1 MTKQTKTLAAL
12 AAAIVVCGGAY
23 AALRVWNDQQ
33 AQVDDAVYVTQ
44 LSDLTALSLT
54 NGQGELSFTKAEDV
68 WQYDGDASFPAG
80 QEAVEDLAEQ
90 IGSLAAIRVID
101 DPEDLSAYGLDEPA
115 LQASVT
121 AGDGTAVTL
130 LLGDVSDSYC
140 YAKRTDS
147 DTVYTISADLSENLE
162 SLELLDLAA
171 IPGFPDLGT
180 DTISSLTWESG
191 GTTLTLTKTETE
203 TAGAESGDSSS
214 SESAEET
221 EPAWDVNGT
230 AIPSDNSAFT
240 SLMAQLS
247 SLAFDAC
254 YDYKGEADTLAACSL
269 DTPVGGAHRHLRR
282 GRDPHPHH
290 RSPGRRRGFLLRP
303 ALGRPGGVPAVRRL
317 GGLPYLPLRPG
328 AHRGGGGRDGDGLG
342 RQLQQYLLTDKAPAY
357 GREPPFVSVKSGLKN
372 RRKKFSPSVYK
383 NRHITRPVRHIVVCM
398 PALCRRMNF

>member
-1 MTKQTKTLAAL
+1 MTKQTKTLTVL
-12 AAAIVVCGGAY
+12 AAALVVCGGVY
-23 AALRVWNDQQ
+23 AGLRVWNAQQ
-33 AQVDDAVYVTQ
+33 AAADDTVYVTQ
-44 LSDLTALSLT
+44 MSDFTGLTLT
-54 NGQGELSFTKAEDV
+54 NSAGTLSFTKDDDA
-68 WQYDGDASFPAG
+68 WQYDGDDAFPAD

-147 DTVYTISADLSENLE
+147 DTVYTVSTDLPENLE

-171 IPGFPDLGT
+171 IPDFPDLGT

-203 TAGAESGDSSS
+203 TAGTENGDSSADASSS
-214 SESAEET
+214 SESAEGT

-230 AIPSDNSAFT
+230 AIPSDNSTFT
-240 SLMAQLS
+240 SLMAQVS

-254 YDYKGEADTLAACSL
+254 YDYKGEADTLAACGL
-269 DTPVGGAHRHLRR
+269 DTPVGVLTVTYGEGETLTLTIGALD
-282 GRDPHPHH
+282 GTGDSYYAQLSGDP
-290 RSPGRRRGFLLRP
+290 
-303 ALGRPGGVPAVRRL
+303 GV
-317 GGLPYLPLRPG
+317 
-328 AHRGGGGRDGDGLG
+328 
-342 RQLQQYLLTDKAPAY
+342 YLLSADSVDALISLSVQELTAVEEDEAETAS
-357 GREPPFVSVKSGLKN
+357 EASSSSVS
-372 RRKKFSPSVYK
+372 
-383 NRHITRPVRHIVVCM
+383 
-398 PALCRRMNF
+398 

>member
-12 AAAIVVCGGAY
+12 AAALVVCGGAY

-33 AQVDDAVYVTQ
+33 AQVDDTVYVTQ
-44 LSDLTALSLT
+44 LSDFTALSFT
-54 NGQGELSFTKAEDV
+54 NAQGELSFTKAEDA
-68 WQYDGDASFPAG
+68 WQYDGDASFPAD

-90 IGSLAAIRVID
+90 VGSLAAIRVID

-147 DTVYTISADLSENLE
+147 DTVYTVSTDLPENLE

-191 GTTLTLTKTETE
+191 GTALTLTKAEAE
-203 TAGAESGDSSS
+203 TAGTESGDSSADAS
-214 SESAEET
+214 SSSEET

-230 AIPSDNSAFT
+230 AIPSDNSTFT
-240 SLMAQLS
+240 SLMAQIS

-254 YDYKGEADTLAACSL
+254 YDYKGEADTLAECGL
-269 DTPVGGAHRHLRR
+269 DTPVGVLTVTYGEGETLTLTIGALD
-282 GRDPHPHH
+282 GTGD
-290 RSPGRRRGFLLRP
+290 SYYAQLSDDQ
-303 ALGRPGGVPAVRRL
+303 AV
-317 GGLPYLPLRPG
+317 
-328 AHRGGGGRDGDGLG
+328 
-342 RQLQQYLLTDKAPAY
+342 YLLSAD
-357 GREPPFVSVKSGLKN
+357 SVDTIISL
-372 RRKKFSPSVYK
+372 SAQELTAAEEDEAETTSD
-383 NRHITRPVRHIVVCM
+383 
-398 PALCRRMNF
+398 ASSSSAS

>member
-12 AAAIVVCGGAY
+12 AAALVVCGGAY

-33 AQVDDAVYVTQ
+33 AQLDDTVYVTQ
-44 LSDLTALSLT
+44 LSDFTALSFT
-54 NGQGELSFTKAEDV
+54 NAQGELSFTKAEDA
-68 WQYDGDASFPAG
+68 WQYDGDASFPAD

-90 IGSLAAIRVID
+90 VGSLAAIRVID
-101 DPEDLSAYGLDEPA
+101 DPEDLSAYGLDEPT

-130 LLGDVSDSYC
+130 LLGDMSDSYC

-147 DTVYTISADLSENLE
+147 DTVYTVSTDLPENLE

-191 GTTLTLTKTETE
+191 GTALTLTKAEAE
-203 TAGAESGDSSS
+203 TAGTESGDSSADAS
-214 SESAEET
+214 SSSEET

-230 AIPSDNSAFT
+230 AIPSDNSTLT

-254 YDYKGEADTLAACSL
+254 YDYKGEADTLAECGL
-269 DTPVGGAHRHLRR
+269 DTPVGVLTVTYGEGETLTLTIGALD
-282 GRDPHPHH
+282 GTGDFYYAQL
-290 RSPGRRRGFLLRP
+290 SDDQ
-303 ALGRPGGVPAVRRL
+303 AV
-317 GGLPYLPLRPG
+317 
-328 AHRGGGGRDGDGLG
+328 
-342 RQLQQYLLTDKAPAY
+342 YLLSAD
-357 GREPPFVSVKSGLKN
+357 SVDTIISL
-372 RRKKFSPSVYK
+372 SAQELTAAEEDEAETTSD
-383 NRHITRPVRHIVVCM
+383 
-398 PALCRRMNF
+398 ASSSSAS

>member
-12 AAAIVVCGGAY
+12 AAALVVCGGAY

-33 AQVDDAVYVTQ
+33 AQLDDTVYVTQ
-44 LSDLTALSLT
+44 LSDFTALSFT
-54 NGQGELSFTKAEDV
+54 NAQGELSFTKAEDA
-68 WQYDGDASFPAG
+68 WQYDGDASFPAD

-90 IGSLAAIRVID
+90 VGSLAAIRVID
-101 DPEDLSAYGLDEPA
+101 DPEDLSAYGLDEPT

-147 DTVYTISADLSENLE
+147 DTVYTVSTDLPENLE

-203 TAGAESGDSSS
+203 TAGAESGDSSADASSS
-214 SESAEET
+214 SESVEET

-230 AIPSDNSAFT
+230 AIPSDNSTFT
-240 SLMAQLS
+240 SLMAQIS

-254 YDYKGEADTLAACSL
+254 YDYKGEADTLAECGL
-269 DTPVGGAHRHLRR
+269 DTPVGLLTVTYGEGETLTLTIGALD
-282 GRDPHPHH
+282 GTGD
-290 RSPGRRRGFLLRP
+290 SYYAQLSDDQ
-303 ALGRPGGVPAVRRL
+303 AV
-317 GGLPYLPLRPG
+317 
-328 AHRGGGGRDGDGLG
+328 
-342 RQLQQYLLTDKAPAY
+342 YLLSAD
-357 GREPPFVSVKSGLKN
+357 SVDTIISL
-372 RRKKFSPSVYK
+372 SAQELTAAEEDEAETTSD
-383 NRHITRPVRHIVVCM
+383 
-398 PALCRRMNF
+398 ASSSSAS

>member
-1 MTKQTKTLAAL
+1 MTKQTKTLTVL
-12 AAAIVVCGGAY
+12 AAALVVCGGAY
-23 AALRVWNDQQ
+23 AALRVWNDRQ
-33 AQVDDAVYVTQ
+33 AQIDDTVYVTQ
-44 LSDLTALSLT
+44 LSDLTVLSLI

-68 WQYDGDASFPAG
+68 WQYDGDDAFPAD

-90 IGSLAAIRVID
+90 IGSLAAIRVIN

-140 YAKRTDS
+140 YTKRTDS
-147 DTVYTISADLSENLE
+147 DTVYTVSTDLPENLE

-171 IPGFPDLGT
+171 IPDFPDLGT

-191 GTTLTLTKTETE
+191 GTTLTLTKTEN
-203 TAGAESGDSSS
+203 GDSSADASSS

-240 SLMAQLS
+240 SLMAQIS

-254 YDYKGEADTLAACSL
+254 YDYKGEADTLAECGL
-269 DTPVGGAHRHLRR
+269 DTPVGVLTVTYGEGETLTLTIGALD
-282 GRDPHPHH
+282 GTGDSYYAQLSGDP
-290 RSPGRRRGFLLRP
+290 
-303 ALGRPGGVPAVRRL
+303 GV
-317 GGLPYLPLRPG
+317 
-328 AHRGGGGRDGDGLG
+328 
-342 RQLQQYLLTDKAPAY
+342 YLLSAD
-357 GREPPFVSVKSGLKN
+357 SVDTIISL
-372 RRKKFSPSVYK
+372 SAQELTAAEEDEAETTSD
-383 NRHITRPVRHIVVCM
+383 
-398 PALCRRMNF
+398 ASSSSAS

>member
-12 AAAIVVCGGAY
+12 AAALVVCGGAY

-33 AQVDDAVYVTQ
+33 AQVDDTVYVTQ
-44 LSDLTALSLT
+44 LSDFTALSFT
-54 NGQGELSFTKAEDV
+54 NAQGELSFTKVEDA
-68 WQYDGDASFPAG
+68 WQYDGDDAFPAD

-115 LQASVT
+115 LQATVT

-147 DTVYTISADLSENLE
+147 DTVYTVSTDLPENLE

-171 IPGFPDLGT
+171 IPDFPDLGT

-191 GTTLTLTKTETE
+191 GTTLALTKSEAE
-203 TAGAESGDSSS
+203 TAGTENGDSSADAS
-214 SESAEET
+214 SSSEET

-230 AIPSDNSAFT
+230 AIPSDNSTFT
-240 SLMAQLS
+240 SLMAQIS

-254 YDYKGEADTLAACSL
+254 YDYKGEADTLAECGL
-269 DTPVGGAHRHLRR
+269 DTPVGVLT
-282 GRDPHPHH
+282 
-290 RSPGRRRGFLLRP
+290 
-303 ALGRPGGVPAVRRL
+303 VT
-317 GGLPYLPLRPG
+317 Y
-328 AHRGGGGRDGDGLG
+328 GDGEPLTLTIG
-342 RQLQQYLLTDKAPAY
+342 ALDGTGDSYYAQLSGDPGVYLLSAD
-357 GREPPFVSVKSGLKN
+357 SVD
-372 RRKKFSPSVYK
+372 
-383 NRHITRPVRHIVVCM
+383 
-398 PALCRRMNF
+398 ALISLSAQELTAVEEDEAEEEAASDTSSDSSSSSAS

>member
-1 MTKQTKTLAAL
+1 MWCAA
-12 AAAIVVCGGAY
+12 GPKRR
-23 AALRVWNDQQ
+23 LRVWNDQQ

-147 DTVYTISADLSENLE
+147 DTVYTVSTDLPENLE

-171 IPGFPDLGT
+171 IPGFPRPGDGH
-180 DTISSLTWESG
+180 ISSLTWESG

-203 TAGAESGDSSS
+203 TAGAGERGQLLLGERGGDGARLGR
-214 SESAEET
+214 ERDGHPLGQQRLHQPDG
-221 EPAWDVNGT
+221 PALPPW
-230 AIPSDNSAFT
+230 PSTPAMT
-240 SLMAQLS
+240 TR
-247 SLAFDAC
+247 
-254 YDYKGEADTLAACSL
+254 GEADTLAACGL
-269 DTPVGGAHRHLRR
+269 DTPVGVLTVTYGEGETLTLTIGALD
-282 GRDPHPHH
+282 GAGDSYYAQLSGDPRCTCCPPT
-290 RSPGRRRGFLLRP
+290 RWT
-303 ALGRPGGVPAVRRL
+303 
-317 GGLPYLPLRPG
+317 PL
-328 AHRGGGGRDGDGLG
+328 
-342 RQLQQYLLTDKAPAY
+342 
-357 GREPPFVSVKSGLKN
+357 
-372 RRKKFSPSVYK
+372 SPS
-383 NRHITRPVRHIVVCM
+383 PQ
-398 PALCRRMNF
+398 

>member
-12 AAAIVVCGGAY
+12 AAALVVCGGAY

-33 AQVDDAVYVTQ
+33 AQVDDTVYVTQ
-44 LSDLTALSLT
+44 LSDFTALSFT
-54 NGQGELSFTKAEDV
+54 NAQGELSFTKAEDA
-68 WQYDGDASFPAG
+68 WQYDGDASFPAD

-90 IGSLAAIRVID
+90 VGSLAAIRVID
-101 DPEDLSAYGLDEPA
+101 DPEDLSAYGLDEPT

-130 LLGDVSDSYC
+130 LLGDMSDSYC

-147 DTVYTISADLSENLE
+147 DTVYTVSTDLPENLE

-203 TAGAESGDSSS
+203 TAGAESGDSSADASSS
-214 SESAEET
+214 SESVEET

-230 AIPSDNSAFT
+230 AIPSDNSTFT
-240 SLMAQLS
+240 SLMAQIS

-254 YDYKGEADTLAACSL
+254 YDYKGEADTLAECGL
-269 DTPVGGAHRHLRR
+269 DTPVGVLTVTYGEGETLTLTIGALD
-282 GRDPHPHH
+282 GTGD
-290 RSPGRRRGFLLRP
+290 SYYAQLSDDQ
-303 ALGRPGGVPAVRRL
+303 AV
-317 GGLPYLPLRPG
+317 
-328 AHRGGGGRDGDGLG
+328 
-342 RQLQQYLLTDKAPAY
+342 YLLSAD
-357 GREPPFVSVKSGLKN
+357 SVDTIISL
-372 RRKKFSPSVYK
+372 SAQELTAAEEDEAETTSD
-383 NRHITRPVRHIVVCM
+383 
-398 PALCRRMNF
+398 ASSSSAS

>member
-1 MTKQTKTLAAL
+1 MTKQTKTLTVL
-12 AAAIVVCGGAY
+12 AAALVVCGGAY
-23 AALRVWNDQQ
+23 AALRVWNDRQ
-33 AQVDDAVYVTQ
+33 AQIDDTVYVTQ

-68 WQYDGDASFPAG
+68 WQYDGDDAFPAD

-115 LQASVT
+115 LQATVT

-147 DTVYTISADLSENLE
+147 DTVYTVSTDLPENLE

-171 IPGFPDLGT
+171 IPDFPDLGT

-191 GTTLTLTKTETE
+191 GTTLTLTKTET
-203 TAGAESGDSSS
+203 GDSSADASSS

-230 AIPSDNSAFT
+230 AIPSDNSTFT
-240 SLMAQLS
+240 SLMAQVS

-254 YDYKGEADTLAACSL
+254 YDYKGEADTLAECGL
-269 DTPVGGAHRHLRR
+269 DTPVGVLTVTYGEGETLTLTIGALD
-282 GRDPHPHH
+282 GTGD
-290 RSPGRRRGFLLRP
+290 SYYAQLSGD
-303 ALGRPGGVPAVRRL
+303 PAV
-317 GGLPYLPLRPG
+317 
-328 AHRGGGGRDGDGLG
+328 
-342 RQLQQYLLTDKAPAY
+342 YLLSADSVDTL
-357 GREPPFVSVKSGLKN
+357 VSLSAQELTAVEEDEAETTSD
-372 RRKKFSPSVYK
+372 SSSSS
-383 NRHITRPVRHIVVCM
+383 
-398 PALCRRMNF
+398 AS

>member
-130 LLGDVSDSYC
+130 LLGDMSDSYC

-147 DTVYTISADLSENLE
+147 DTVYTISTDLSENLE

-171 IPGFPDLGT
+171 IPDFPDLGT

-214 SESAEET
+214 SESAE
-221 EPAWDVNGT
+221 PAWDVNGT

-240 SLMAQLS
+240 SLMAQRS

-254 YDYKGEADTLAACSL
+254 YDYKGEADTLAACGL
-269 DTPVGGAHRHLRR
+269 DTPVGVLTVTYGEGETLTLAIGALD
-282 GRDPHPHH
+282 GAGD
-290 RSPGRRRGFLLRP
+290 SYYAQLSGD
-303 ALGRPGGVPAVRRL
+303 PAV
-317 GGLPYLPLRPG
+317 
-328 AHRGGGGRDGDGLG
+328 
-342 RQLQQYLLTDKAPAY
+342 YLLSAD
-357 GREPPFVSVKSGLKN
+357 SVDSLI
-372 RRKKFSPSVYK
+372 SLSAQEL
-383 NRHITRPVRHIVVCM
+383 T
-398 PALCRRMNF
+398 AAEEDETETASDASSSSTS

>member
-1 MTKQTKTLAAL
+1 MTKQTKTLTVL
-12 AAAIVVCGGAY
+12 AAALVVCGGAY
-23 AALRVWNDQQ
+23 AALRVWNDRQ
-33 AQVDDAVYVTQ
+33 AQIDDTVYVTQ

-68 WQYDGDASFPAG
+68 WQYDGDDAFPAD

-101 DPEDLSAYGLDEPA
+101 DPEDLSAYGLDEPT

-147 DTVYTISADLSENLE
+147 DTVYTVSTDLPENLE

-191 GTTLTLTKTETE
+191 GTTLTLTKTEN
-203 TAGAESGDSSS
+203 GDSSADASSS

-240 SLMAQLS
+240 SLMAQIS

-254 YDYKGEADTLAACSL
+254 YDYKGEADTLAECGL
-269 DTPVGGAHRHLRR
+269 DTPVGVLTVTYGEGETLTLTIGALD
-282 GRDPHPHH
+282 GTGD
-290 RSPGRRRGFLLRP
+290 SYYAQLSDDQ
-303 ALGRPGGVPAVRRL
+303 AV
-317 GGLPYLPLRPG
+317 
-328 AHRGGGGRDGDGLG
+328 
-342 RQLQQYLLTDKAPAY
+342 YLLSADSVGTL
-357 GREPPFVSVKSGLKN
+357 VSLSAQELTAAEEDEAETT
-372 RRKKFSPSVYK
+372 SDASSSS
-383 NRHITRPVRHIVVCM
+383 
-398 PALCRRMNF
+398 AS

>member
-12 AAAIVVCGGAY
+12 AAALVVCGGAY

-33 AQVDDAVYVTQ
+33 AQVDDTVYVTQ
-44 LSDLTALSLT
+44 LSDFTALSFT
-54 NGQGELSFTKAEDV
+54 NGQGELSFTKAEDA
-68 WQYDGDASFPAG
+68 WQYDGDASFPAD

-90 IGSLAAIRVID
+90 VGSLAAIRVID
-101 DPEDLSAYGLDEPA
+101 DPEDLSAYGLDEPT

-130 LLGDVSDSYC
+130 LLGDMSDSYC

-147 DTVYTISADLSENLE
+147 DTVYTVSTDLPENLE

-203 TAGAESGDSSS
+203 TAGTESGDSSADAS
-214 SESAEET
+214 SSSEESAEEA

-240 SLMAQLS
+240 SLMAQIS

-254 YDYKGEADTLAACSL
+254 YDYKGEADTLAECGL
-269 DTPVGGAHRHLRR
+269 DTPVGVLTVTYGEGETLTLTIGALD
-282 GRDPHPHH
+282 GTGD
-290 RSPGRRRGFLLRP
+290 SYYAQLSDDQ
-303 ALGRPGGVPAVRRL
+303 AV
-317 GGLPYLPLRPG
+317 
-328 AHRGGGGRDGDGLG
+328 
-342 RQLQQYLLTDKAPAY
+342 YLLSADSVGTL
-357 GREPPFVSVKSGLKN
+357 VSLSAQELTAAEEDEAETT
-372 RRKKFSPSVYK
+372 SDASSSS
-383 NRHITRPVRHIVVCM
+383 
-398 PALCRRMNF
+398 AS

>member
-12 AAAIVVCGGAY
+12 AAALVVCGGAY

-33 AQVDDAVYVTQ
+33 AQVDDTVYVTQ
-44 LSDLTALSLT
+44 LSDLTGLSLT
-54 NGQGELSFTKAEDV
+54 NGQGELSFTKAEDA
-68 WQYDGDASFPAG
+68 WQYDGDDAFPAD

-115 LQASVT
+115 LQATVT

-147 DTVYTISADLSENLE
+147 DTVYTVSTDLPENLE

-171 IPGFPDLGT
+171 IPDFPDLGT

-191 GTTLTLTKTETE
+191 GTTLTLTKTEN
-203 TAGAESGDSSS
+203 GDSSADASSS

-230 AIPSDNSAFT
+230 AIPSDNSTFT
-240 SLMAQLS
+240 SLMAQIS
-247 SLAFDAC
+247 SLTFDAC
-254 YDYKGEADTLAACSL
+254 YDYKGEAETLSACGL
-269 DTPVGGAHRHLRR
+269 DTPVGVLTVTYGEGETLTLTIGALD
-282 GRDPHPHH
+282 GAGD
-290 RSPGRRRGFLLRP
+290 SYYAQLSGD
-303 ALGRPGGVPAVRRL
+303 PAV
-317 GGLPYLPLRPG
+317 
-328 AHRGGGGRDGDGLG
+328 
-342 RQLQQYLLTDKAPAY
+342 YLLSAD
-357 GREPPFVSVKSGLKN
+357 SVDSLI
-372 RRKKFSPSVYK
+372 SLSAQEL
-383 NRHITRPVRHIVVCM
+383 T
-398 PALCRRMNF
+398 AAEEDETETASDASSSSTS

>member
-12 AAAIVVCGGAY
+12 AAALVVCGGAY

-33 AQVDDAVYVTQ
+33 AQLDDTVYVTQ
-44 LSDLTALSLT
+44 LSDFTALSFT
-54 NGQGELSFTKAEDV
+54 NAQGELSFTKAEDA
-68 WQYDGDASFPAG
+68 WQYDGDVSFPAD

-90 IGSLAAIRVID
+90 VGSLAAIRVID
-101 DPEDLSAYGLDEPA
+101 DPEDLSAYGLDEPT

-130 LLGDVSDSYC
+130 LLGDMSDSYC

-147 DTVYTISADLSENLE
+147 DTVYTVSTDLPENLE

-203 TAGAESGDSSS
+203 TAGTENGDSSADASSS

-240 SLMAQLS
+240 SLMAQIS

-254 YDYKGEADTLAACSL
+254 YDYKGEADTLAECGL
-269 DTPVGGAHRHLRR
+269 DTPVGVLTVTYGEGETLNLTIGALD
-282 GRDPHPHH
+282 GTGD
-290 RSPGRRRGFLLRP
+290 SYYAQLSDDQ
-303 ALGRPGGVPAVRRL
+303 AV
-317 GGLPYLPLRPG
+317 
-328 AHRGGGGRDGDGLG
+328 
-342 RQLQQYLLTDKAPAY
+342 YLLSADSVDTL
-357 GREPPFVSVKSGLKN
+357 VSLSAQELTAAEEDEAETT
-372 RRKKFSPSVYK
+372 SDASSSS
-383 NRHITRPVRHIVVCM
+383 TS
-398 PALCRRMNF
+398 

>member
-12 AAAIVVCGGAY
+12 AAALVVCGGAY

-33 AQVDDAVYVTQ
+33 AQLDDTVYVTQ
-44 LSDLTALSLT
+44 LSDFTALSFT
-54 NGQGELSFTKAEDV
+54 NAQGELSFTKAEDA
-68 WQYDGDASFPAG
+68 WQYDGDASFPAD

-90 IGSLAAIRVID
+90 VGSLAAIRVID
-101 DPEDLSAYGLDEPA
+101 DPEDLSAYGLDEPT

-130 LLGDVSDSYC
+130 LLGDMSDSYC

-147 DTVYTISADLSENLE
+147 DTVYTVSTDLPENLE

-203 TAGAESGDSSS
+203 TAGTESGDSSADASSS
-214 SESAEET
+214 SESVEET

-230 AIPSDNSAFT
+230 AIPSDNSTFT
-240 SLMAQLS
+240 SLMAQIS

-254 YDYKGEADTLAACSL
+254 YDYKGEADTLAECGL
-269 DTPVGGAHRHLRR
+269 DTPVGLLTVTYGEGETLTLTIGALD
-282 GRDPHPHH
+282 GTGD
-290 RSPGRRRGFLLRP
+290 SYYAQLSDDQ
-303 ALGRPGGVPAVRRL
+303 AV
-317 GGLPYLPLRPG
+317 
-328 AHRGGGGRDGDGLG
+328 
-342 RQLQQYLLTDKAPAY
+342 YLLSAD
-357 GREPPFVSVKSGLKN
+357 SVDTIISL
-372 RRKKFSPSVYK
+372 SAQELTAAEEDEAETTSD
-383 NRHITRPVRHIVVCM
+383 
-398 PALCRRMNF
+398 ASSSSAS

>member
-1 MTKQTKTLAAL
+1 MTKQTKTLTVL
-12 AAAIVVCGGAY
+12 AAALVVCGGAY
-23 AALRVWNDQQ
+23 AALRVWNDRQ
-33 AQVDDAVYVTQ
+33 AQVDDTVYVTQ
-44 LSDLTALSLT
+44 LSDLTGLSLT

-68 WQYDGDASFPAG
+68 WQYDGDDAFPAD

-147 DTVYTISADLSENLE
+147 DTVYTVSTDLPENLE

-203 TAGAESGDSSS
+203 TAGTENGDSSADASSS
-214 SESAEET
+214 SESVEET

-240 SLMAQLS
+240 SLMAQVS

-254 YDYKGEADTLAACSL
+254 YDYKGEADTLAACGL
-269 DTPVGGAHRHLRR
+269 DTPVGVLT
-282 GRDPHPHH
+282 
-290 RSPGRRRGFLLRP
+290 
-303 ALGRPGGVPAVRRL
+303 VV
-317 GGLPYLPLRPG
+317 YT
-328 AHRGGGGRDGDGLG
+328 DGDEEKTMTLTLG
-342 RQLQQYLLTDKAPAY
+342 ALAEGGESYYAMLDDDPIIYLIPSNEIGSLFSMTVDNLTAVEETDA
-357 GREPPFVSVKSGLKN
+357 ESGTETETDTQ
-372 RRKKFSPSVYK
+372 SD
-383 NRHITRPVRHIVVCM
+383 TTTD
-398 PALCRRMNF
+398 

>member
-1 MTKQTKTLAAL
+1 MTKQTKTLTVL
-12 AAAIVVCGGAY
+12 AAALVVCGGAY
-23 AALRVWNDQQ
+23 AALRVWNDRQ
-33 AQVDDAVYVTQ
+33 AQIDDTVYVTQ

-68 WQYDGDASFPAG
+68 WQYDGDDAFPAD

-147 DTVYTISADLSENLE
+147 DTVYTVSTDLPENLE

-171 IPGFPDLGT
+171 IPDFPDLGT

-191 GTTLTLTKTETE
+191 GATLTLTKTET
-203 TAGAESGDSSS
+203 AGTESGDSSADASSS

-240 SLMAQLS
+240 SLMAQVS

-254 YDYKGEADTLAACSL
+254 YDYKGEADTLAACGL
-269 DTPVGGAHRHLRR
+269 DTPVGVLTVTYGEDETLTLTIGALD
-282 GRDPHPHH
+282 GTGDSYYAQLSGDP
-290 RSPGRRRGFLLRP
+290 
-303 ALGRPGGVPAVRRL
+303 GV
-317 GGLPYLPLRPG
+317 
-328 AHRGGGGRDGDGLG
+328 
-342 RQLQQYLLTDKAPAY
+342 YLLSSD
-357 GREPPFVSVKSGLKN
+357 SVDTIISL
-372 RRKKFSPSVYK
+372 SAQELTAVEEDEAEEEAASD
-383 NRHITRPVRHIVVCM
+383 
-398 PALCRRMNF
+398 ASSDSSSSSAS

>member
-12 AAAIVVCGGAY
+12 AAALVVCGGAY
-23 AALRVWNDQQ
+23 AALRVWNDRQ
-33 AQVDDAVYVTQ
+33 AQVDDTVYVTQ
-44 LSDLTALSLT
+44 LSDFTALSFT
-54 NGQGELSFTKAEDV
+54 NAQGELSFTKVEDA
-68 WQYDGDASFPAG
+68 WQYDGDASFPAD

-90 IGSLAAIRVID
+90 VGSLAAIRVID

-147 DTVYTISADLSENLE
+147 DTVYTISTDLPENLE

-171 IPGFPDLGT
+171 IPDFPDLGT

-203 TAGAESGDSSS
+203 TAGTENGDSSADARS
-214 SESAEET
+214 SSEET
-221 EPAWDVNGT
+221 EPALDVNGT

-240 SLMAQLS
+240 SLMAQIS

-254 YDYKGEADTLAACSL
+254 YDYKGEAETLAECGL
-269 DTPVGGAHRHLRR
+269 DTPVGVLTVTYGEDETLTLTIGALD
-282 GRDPHPHH
+282 GTGDSYYAQLSGDP
-290 RSPGRRRGFLLRP
+290 
-303 ALGRPGGVPAVRRL
+303 GV
-317 GGLPYLPLRPG
+317 
-328 AHRGGGGRDGDGLG
+328 
-342 RQLQQYLLTDKAPAY
+342 YLLSAD
-357 GREPPFVSVKSGLKN
+357 SVDTLISL
-372 RRKKFSPSVYK
+372 SAQELTAAEDDEAEDETASD
-383 NRHITRPVRHIVVCM
+383 
-398 PALCRRMNF
+398 ASSDSSSSSAS

>member
-1 MTKQTKTLAAL
+1 MTKQTKTLTVL
-12 AAAIVVCGGAY
+12 AAALVVCGGAY
-23 AALRVWNDQQ
+23 AALRVWNDRQ
-33 AQVDDAVYVTQ
+33 AQIDDTVYVTQ
-44 LSDLTALSLT
+44 LSDLTGLSLT

-68 WQYDGDASFPAG
+68 WQYDGDDAFPAD

-140 YAKRTDS
+140 YAKRADS
-147 DTVYTISADLSENLE
+147 DTVYTVSTDLPENLE

-191 GTTLTLTKTETE
+191 GTTLTLTKTET
-203 TAGAESGDSSS
+203 TGTESGDSSADASSS
-214 SESAEET
+214 SESAEGT

-230 AIPSDNSAFT
+230 AIPSDNSTFA
-240 SLMAQLS
+240 SLMAQVS

-254 YDYKGEADTLAACSL
+254 YDYKGEAETLSACGL
-269 DTPVGGAHRHLRR
+269 DTPVGVLTVTYGESETLTLTIGALD
-282 GRDPHPHH
+282 GTGDSYYAQLSGDP
-290 RSPGRRRGFLLRP
+290 
-303 ALGRPGGVPAVRRL
+303 GV
-317 GGLPYLPLRPG
+317 
-328 AHRGGGGRDGDGLG
+328 
-342 RQLQQYLLTDKAPAY
+342 YLLSAD
-357 GREPPFVSVKSGLKN
+357 SVDALISL
-372 RRKKFSPSVYK
+372 SVQEL
-383 NRHITRPVRHIVVCM
+383 T
-398 PALCRRMNF
+398 AAEDDEAEDETASDASSDSSSSSAS

>member
-12 AAAIVVCGGAY
+12 AAALVVCGGAY

-33 AQVDDAVYVTQ
+33 AQLDDTVYVTQ
-44 LSDLTALSLT
+44 LSDFTALSFT
-54 NGQGELSFTKAEDV
+54 NAQGELSFTKAEDA
-68 WQYDGDASFPAG
+68 WQYDGDASFPAD

-90 IGSLAAIRVID
+90 VGSLAAIRVID

-147 DTVYTISADLSENLE
+147 DTVYTVSTDLPENLE

-203 TAGAESGDSSS
+203 TAGTESGDNSADARSS
-214 SESAEET
+214 SESVEET

-230 AIPSDNSAFT
+230 AIPSDNSTFT
-240 SLMAQLS
+240 SLMAQIS

-254 YDYKGEADTLAACSL
+254 YDYKGEADTLAECGL
-269 DTPVGGAHRHLRR
+269 DTPVGVLTVTYGEGETLTLTIGALD
-282 GRDPHPHH
+282 GTGD
-290 RSPGRRRGFLLRP
+290 SYYAQLSDDQ
-303 ALGRPGGVPAVRRL
+303 AV
-317 GGLPYLPLRPG
+317 
-328 AHRGGGGRDGDGLG
+328 
-342 RQLQQYLLTDKAPAY
+342 YLLSADSVGTL
-357 GREPPFVSVKSGLKN
+357 VSLSAQELTAAEEDEAETT
-372 RRKKFSPSVYK
+372 SDASSSS
-383 NRHITRPVRHIVVCM
+383 
-398 PALCRRMNF
+398 AS

>member
-1 MTKQTKTLAAL
+1 MTKQTKTLTVL
-12 AAAIVVCGGAY
+12 AAALVVCGGAY
-23 AALRVWNDQQ
+23 AALRVWNDRQ
-33 AQVDDAVYVTQ
+33 AQIDDTVYVTQ
-44 LSDLTALSLT
+44 LSDLTVLSLI

-68 WQYDGDASFPAG
+68 WQYDGDDAFPVD

-130 LLGDVSDSYC
+130 LLGDVSGSYC
-140 YAKRTDS
+140 YAKRADS
-147 DTVYTISADLSENLE
+147 DTVYTVSTDLPENLE

-171 IPGFPDLGT
+171 IPDFPDLGT

-191 GTTLTLTKTETE
+191 GTTLTLTKTEH
-203 TAGAESGDSSS
+203 GDSSADAGSS

-240 SLMAQLS
+240 SLMAQVS

-254 YDYKGEADTLAACSL
+254 YDYKGEADTLAACGL
-269 DTPVGGAHRHLRR
+269 DTPVGVLTVTYGEGETLTLTIGALD
-282 GRDPHPHH
+282 GTGD
-290 RSPGRRRGFLLRP
+290 SYYAQLSGD
-303 ALGRPGGVPAVRRL
+303 PAV
-317 GGLPYLPLRPG
+317 
-328 AHRGGGGRDGDGLG
+328 
-342 RQLQQYLLTDKAPAY
+342 YLLSADSVDTL
-357 GREPPFVSVKSGLKN
+357 VSLSAQELTAVEEDE
-372 RRKKFSPSVYK
+372 
-383 NRHITRPVRHIVVCM
+383 
-398 PALCRRMNF
+398 AE

>member
-12 AAAIVVCGGAY
+12 AAALVVCGGAY

-33 AQVDDAVYVTQ
+33 AQVDDTVYVTQ
-44 LSDLTALSLT
+44 LSDLTGLSLT
-54 NGQGELSFTKAEDV
+54 NGQGELSFTKAEDA
-68 WQYDGDASFPAG
+68 WQYDGDDAFPAD

-147 DTVYTISADLSENLE
+147 DTVYTVSTDLPENLE

-191 GTTLTLTKTETE
+191 GTTLTLTKTEN
-203 TAGAESGDSSS
+203 GDSSADASSS

-254 YDYKGEADTLAACSL
+254 YDYKGEADTLAECGL
-269 DTPVGGAHRHLRR
+269 DTPVGVLTVTYGEGETLTLTIGALD
-282 GRDPHPHH
+282 GTGD
-290 RSPGRRRGFLLRP
+290 SYYAQLSGD
-303 ALGRPGGVPAVRRL
+303 PAV
-317 GGLPYLPLRPG
+317 
-328 AHRGGGGRDGDGLG
+328 
-342 RQLQQYLLTDKAPAY
+342 YLLSADSVDTL
-357 GREPPFVSVKSGLKN
+357 VSLSAQELTAAEDETE
-372 RRKKFSPSVYK
+372 SDASSDSSSSS
-383 NRHITRPVRHIVVCM
+383 
-398 PALCRRMNF
+398 AS

>member
-1 MTKQTKTLAAL
+1 MTKQTKTLTVL
-12 AAAIVVCGGAY
+12 AAALVVCGGAY
-23 AALRVWNDQQ
+23 AALRVWNDRQ
-33 AQVDDAVYVTQ
+33 AQIDDTVYVTQ
-44 LSDLTALSLT
+44 LSDLTGLSLT
-54 NGQGELSFTKAEDV
+54 NGQGELSFTKAEDA
-68 WQYDGDASFPAG
+68 WQYDGDDAFPAD

-147 DTVYTISADLSENLE
+147 DTVYTVSTDLPENLE

-203 TAGAESGDSSS
+203 TAGTENGDSSADAS
-214 SESAEET
+214 SSSEET

-240 SLMAQLS
+240 SLMAQIS

-254 YDYKGEADTLAACSL
+254 YDYKGEADTLAACGL
-269 DTPVGGAHRHLRR
+269 DTPVGVLTVTYGEGETLTLTIGALD
-282 GRDPHPHH
+282 GAGDSYYAQLSGDP
-290 RSPGRRRGFLLRP
+290 
-303 ALGRPGGVPAVRRL
+303 GV
-317 GGLPYLPLRPG
+317 
-328 AHRGGGGRDGDGLG
+328 
-342 RQLQQYLLTDKAPAY
+342 YLLSAD
-357 GREPPFVSVKSGLKN
+357 SVD
-372 RRKKFSPSVYK
+372 
-383 NRHITRPVRHIVVCM
+383 
-398 PALCRRMNF
+398 ALISLSAQELTAAEEEAASDASSDSSSSSAS

>member
-12 AAAIVVCGGAY
+12 AAALVVCGGAY

-33 AQVDDAVYVTQ
+33 AQVDDTVYVTQ
-44 LSDLTALSLT
+44 LSDFTALSFT
-54 NGQGELSFTKAEDV
+54 NAQGELSFTKAEDA
-68 WQYDGDASFPAG
+68 WQYDGDASFPAD

-90 IGSLAAIRVID
+90 VGSLAAIRVID

-147 DTVYTISADLSENLE
+147 DTVYTVSTDLPENLE

-203 TAGAESGDSSS
+203 TAGAESGDSSADASSS
-214 SESAEET
+214 SESVEET

-230 AIPSDNSAFT
+230 AIPSDNSTFT
-240 SLMAQLS
+240 SLMAQIS

-254 YDYKGEADTLAACSL
+254 YDYKGEADTLAECGL
-269 DTPVGGAHRHLRR
+269 DTPVGLLTVTYGEGETLTLTIGALD
-282 GRDPHPHH
+282 GTGD
-290 RSPGRRRGFLLRP
+290 SYYAQLSDDQ
-303 ALGRPGGVPAVRRL
+303 AV
-317 GGLPYLPLRPG
+317 
-328 AHRGGGGRDGDGLG
+328 
-342 RQLQQYLLTDKAPAY
+342 YLLSADSVGTL
-357 GREPPFVSVKSGLKN
+357 VSLSAQELTAAEEDEAETT
-372 RRKKFSPSVYK
+372 SDASSSS
-383 NRHITRPVRHIVVCM
+383 
-398 PALCRRMNF
+398 AS

>member
-12 AAAIVVCGGAY
+12 AAALVVCGGAY

-33 AQVDDAVYVTQ
+33 AQVDDTVYVTQ
-44 LSDLTALSLT
+44 LSDFTALSFT
-54 NGQGELSFTKAEDV
+54 NAQGELSFTKAEDA
-68 WQYDGDASFPAG
+68 WQYDGDASFPAD

-90 IGSLAAIRVID
+90 VGSLAAIRVID
-101 DPEDLSAYGLDEPA
+101 DPEDLSAYGLDEPT

-130 LLGDVSDSYC
+130 LLGDMSDSYC

-147 DTVYTISADLSENLE
+147 DTVYTVSTDLPENLE

-203 TAGAESGDSSS
+203 TAGTESGDSSADASSS
-214 SESAEET
+214 SESVEET

-230 AIPSDNSAFT
+230 AIPSDNSTFT
-240 SLMAQLS
+240 SLMAQIS

-254 YDYKGEADTLAACSL
+254 YDYKGEADTLAECGL
-269 DTPVGGAHRHLRR
+269 DTPVGLLTVTYGEGETLTLTIGALD
-282 GRDPHPHH
+282 GTGD
-290 RSPGRRRGFLLRP
+290 SYYAQLSDDQ
-303 ALGRPGGVPAVRRL
+303 AV
-317 GGLPYLPLRPG
+317 
-328 AHRGGGGRDGDGLG
+328 
-342 RQLQQYLLTDKAPAY
+342 YLLSAD
-357 GREPPFVSVKSGLKN
+357 SVDTIISL
-372 RRKKFSPSVYK
+372 SAQELTAAEEDEAETTSD
-383 NRHITRPVRHIVVCM
+383 
-398 PALCRRMNF
+398 ASSSSAS

>member
-12 AAAIVVCGGAY
+12 AAALVVCGGAY
-23 AALRVWNDQQ
+23 AALRVWNDRQ
-33 AQVDDAVYVTQ
+33 AQIDDTVYVTQ
-44 LSDLTALSLT
+44 LSDLTVLSLI

-68 WQYDGDASFPAG
+68 WQYDGDDAFPAD
-80 QEAVEDLAEQ
+80 QEAVENLAEQ
-90 IGSLAAIRVID
+90 VGSLAAIRVIN

-140 YAKRTDS
+140 YTKRTDS
-147 DTVYTISADLSENLE
+147 DTVYTVSTDLPENLE

-171 IPGFPDLGT
+171 IPDFPDLGT

-191 GTTLTLTKTETE
+191 GTTLTLTKTEN
-203 TAGAESGDSSS
+203 GDSSADASSS

-240 SLMAQLS
+240 SLMAQIS

-254 YDYKGEADTLAACSL
+254 YDYKGEADTLAECGL
-269 DTPVGGAHRHLRR
+269 DTPVGVLTVTYGEGETLTLTIGALD
-282 GRDPHPHH
+282 GTGD
-290 RSPGRRRGFLLRP
+290 SYYAQLSGD
-303 ALGRPGGVPAVRRL
+303 PAV
-317 GGLPYLPLRPG
+317 
-328 AHRGGGGRDGDGLG
+328 
-342 RQLQQYLLTDKAPAY
+342 YLLSAD
-357 GREPPFVSVKSGLKN
+357 SVD
-372 RRKKFSPSVYK
+372 
-383 NRHITRPVRHIVVCM
+383 
-398 PALCRRMNF
+398 ALISLSAQELTAAEDETESDASSDSSSSSAS

>member
-12 AAAIVVCGGAY
+12 AAALVVCGGAY
-23 AALRVWNDQQ
+23 AALRVWNDRQ
-33 AQVDDAVYVTQ
+33 AQIDDTVYVTQ
-44 LSDLTALSLT
+44 LSDLTGLSLT
-54 NGQGELSFTKAEDV
+54 NGQGELSFTKAEDA
-68 WQYDGDASFPAG
+68 WQYDGDDAFPAD

-101 DPEDLSAYGLDEPA
+101 DPEDLSAYGLDEPT

-147 DTVYTISADLSENLE
+147 DTVYTVSTDLPENLE

-171 IPGFPDLGT
+171 IPDFPDLGT

-191 GTTLTLTKTETE
+191 GTTLTLTKTET
-203 TAGAESGDSSS
+203 GDSSADASSS

-230 AIPSDNSAFT
+230 AIPSDNSTFT
-240 SLMAQLS
+240 SLMAQVS

-254 YDYKGEADTLAACSL
+254 YDYKGEADTLAECGL
-269 DTPVGGAHRHLRR
+269 DTPVGVLTVTYGEGETFTLTIGALD
-282 GRDPHPHH
+282 GTGD
-290 RSPGRRRGFLLRP
+290 SYYAQLSGD
-303 ALGRPGGVPAVRRL
+303 PAV
-317 GGLPYLPLRPG
+317 
-328 AHRGGGGRDGDGLG
+328 
-342 RQLQQYLLTDKAPAY
+342 YLLSADSVDTL
-357 GREPPFVSVKSGLKN
+357 VSLSAQELTAAEDDEAEDETA
-372 RRKKFSPSVYK
+372 SDASSDSSSSS
-383 NRHITRPVRHIVVCM
+383 
-398 PALCRRMNF
+398 AS